1 MKLGSLHVLFRQL
14 RRRPVYTGINLVGL
28 TVALATCLLIGL
40 YTAEELRYDAF
51 HANSDRIK
59 VLGIDSDFFGR
70 VTATSY
76 PMGET
81 LRENSP
87 RVEEVVR
94 IREETMPLKR
104 AGEKGTNPVNVLQ
117 AEPSFAQVFS
127 FSVVSGDLER
137 ALTEPGSIALSASM
151 AERLFGEEKALGTAV
166 YLSAADNADPH
177 TVRAVV
183 DDTPETSSIQF
194 DALRPIPEKG
204 AQKDGWGALMYQ
216 TFLLLDRPEPTES
229 FLRHA
234 SEILS
239 EGERSWEYT
248 AVDLSSFYLSGLYQA
263 DGFRGQWKYLYIFGV
278 ASLLVLLLAGINYVN
293 LATLQAQRRARE
305 IAVHKTLGASQ
316 STLARRFLGE
326 SVLLAVG
333 ASVLALALAAAVL
346 PAFNQVMSTDLSIR
360 AHWLSIAGFMLSF
373 GVVVGLAAGVYPG
386 VAMARFR
393 PAAVFRRH
401 SRTTTHGGGWL
412 HRGLI
417 TLQFAI
423 SVILIASTAVI
434 YTQLDYVQTKNLGF
448 NGEQVAVVSLPED
461 AWKSR
466 DVVRDR
472 ISEHPSVERMTLAVG
487 LPGAF
492 RMRFGHEPS
501 EFSAQ
506 HNRSEDVES
515 VTFMFGIVD
524 AQYIPTLGMD
534 VIAGRAFDAERRS
547 DRTQT
552 VMLNERGAKEMG
564 WTPEEA
570 IGKPFSIDD
579 RSNTVVGVVRDFHQS
594 SLHEPIEPIVLMMH
608 TPKWS
613 RGDGDLAV
621 QLASSDIPGGVE
633 HIRTALADIAPFSEI
648 EVTFLDDKF
657 DAMYRS
663 EQRLSW
669 LFSAFA
675 LIAIVIAC
683 LGLYGLAAHAVQ
695 QRTKEIG
702 IRKALGASL
711 SNIIGLVTR
720 EYAVLVGV
728 ALVLGTPIAYLLMQ
742 RWLEEFAYRATIG
755 AAPFTVTALLALT
768 VGALALGGQAIRAA
782 RLDPATTLRD
792 E

>member
-1 MKLGSLHVLFRQL
+1 MKFSVLHVLLRQL

-51 HANSDRIK
+51 HENSDRIK
-59 VLGIDSDFFGR
+59 VLGVENDLLGR
-70 VTATSY
+70 MPSMSY
-76 PMGET
+76 PMGEM
-81 LRENSP
+81 LREKLP

-94 IREETMPLKR
+94 IRDQSRPMKR
-104 AGEKGTNPVNVLQ
+104 PGEKATAPVQVVQ
-117 AEPSFAQVFS
+117 AEPSFAEVFS
-127 FSVVSGDLER
+127 FPVVSGDLKR
-137 ALTEPGSIALSASM
+137 ALTEPKSIALTTAM
-151 AERLFGEEKALGTAV
+151 ADRLFGEEKVIGASVHLGD
-166 YLSAADNADPH
+166 ADESGPF

-183 DDTPETSSIQF
+183 DNVPRASSIQF

-204 AQKDGWGALMYQ
+204 SMKERWGALAYK
-216 TFLLLDRPEPTES
+216 TFVLLQRPESAES
-229 FLRHA
+229 FLPHA
-234 SEILS
+234 IDVLQ
-239 EGERSWEYT
+239 ERKGRWTYI
-248 AVDLSSFYLSGLYQA
+248 AVDLSSYYLSDLFEA
-263 DGFRGQWKYLYIFGV
+263 DGFRGQWRYLYIFSV
-278 ASLLVLLLAGINYVN
+278 ASLLMLFLAGINYVN

-305 IAVHKTLGASQ
+305 IAVHKTLGASRG
-316 STLARRFLGE
+316 TLARRFLGE
-326 SVLLAVG
+326 SVLLALG
-333 ASVLALALAAAVL
+333 ASLLALALATVVL

-401 SRTTTHGGGWL
+401 SQTTSHGGGWL

-417 TLQFAI
+417 TLQFAV

-448 NGEQVAVVSLPED
+448 NGEQVAVVSLPEN

-466 DVVRDR
+466 DVVRER
-472 ISEHPSVERMTLAVG
+472 VAQYESVEHVTLASGV
-487 LPGAF
+487 PGSS
-492 RMRFGHEPS
+492 MFGFSFEPS
-501 EFSAQ
+501 DLSSQ
-506 HNRSEDVES
+506 NNRSEDVGQTLFKIG
-515 VTFMFGIVD
+515 VVD
-524 AQYIPTLGMD
+524 AYYIQTLGME

-552 VMLNERGAKEMG
+552 VMLNERSVKEMG
-564 WTPEEA
+564 WTPSEA
-570 IGKPFSIDD
+570 VGKPFSLSD
-579 RSNTVVGVVRDFHQS
+579 RSLKVIGVVRDFHQS
-594 SLHEPIEPIVLMMH
+594 SLQEPIKPFILMMH
-608 TPKWS
+608 TPW
-613 RGDGDLAV
+613 GNVVNGDLAV
-621 QLASSDIPGGVE
+621 RLASDDIPGSVE
-633 HIRTALADIAPFSEI
+633 HIRTALADIAPSSEI
-648 EVTFLDDKF
+648 EVTFLDEKF

-711 SNIIGLVTR
+711 SNVIGLMTR

-728 ALVLGTPIAYLLMQ
+728 ALVVGTPIAYLLMQ
-742 RWLEEFAYRATIG
+742 RWLEEFAYRASIG
-755 AAPFTVTALLALT
+755 AAPFTVTALLALS